1 MKILMALAP
10 IVMLLLIAFMHKKEG
25 NVKKTVMGVML
36 LWVLATLAISGNIMR
51 AVSPL
56 FVAHIVALVI
66 SYFSLVYYVL
76 TEKFI
81 WFTLALPLLTMF
93 IYLMFAWFGNEHLP
107 SII

>member
-1 MKILMALAP
+1 MILAP
-10 IVMLLLIAFMHKKEG
+10 IAMLVLIAFMHRKES

-36 LWVLATLAISGNIMR
+36 LWILVVLAISGNVMR

-56 FVAHIVALVI
+56 FMAHIVALVI